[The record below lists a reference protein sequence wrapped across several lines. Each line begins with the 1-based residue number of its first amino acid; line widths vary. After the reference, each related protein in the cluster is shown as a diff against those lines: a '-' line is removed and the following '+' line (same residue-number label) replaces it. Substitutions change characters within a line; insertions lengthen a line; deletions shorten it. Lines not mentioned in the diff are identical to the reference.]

1 MLEIQMIV
9 ATAVIGLC
17 VGFFFYIVKLF
28 NQEQESSSTG
38 IENSANDIIKSNTDG
53 DISKPRRKS
62 ESVSQSCDR
71 KWGKNL
77 QKWHVFKK
85 KPLQNYTLFNHA
97 FSVHKC
103 ASSFPM
109 DLINKV
115 LLDAIQIIIQSSFEH
130 ITLVVMLKKVKFI
143 NSLKIKQF
151 KDWIFLGNFLIFN
164 FPTMHL

>member
-1 MLEIQMIV
+1 MQNIVRNIFHFLKKTCCELHVADSYLSRKISTFKKNSILDGPTKLIMLEIQMIV

-77 QKWHVFKK
+77 QK
-85 KPLQNYTLFNHA
+85 
-97 FSVHKC
+97 
-103 ASSFPM
+103 
-109 DLINKV
+109 
-115 LLDAIQIIIQSSFEH
+115 
-130 ITLVVMLKKVKFI
+130 
-143 NSLKIKQF
+143 
-151 KDWIFLGNFLIFN
+151 
-164 FPTMHL
+164 

>member
-1 MLEIQMIV
+1 MIV

-71 KWGKNL
+71 KWGG
-77 QKWHVFKK
+77 
-85 KPLQNYTLFNHA
+85 
-97 FSVHKC
+97 
-103 ASSFPM
+103 
-109 DLINKV
+109 
-115 LLDAIQIIIQSSFEH
+115 
-130 ITLVVMLKKVKFI
+130 KFA
-143 NSLKIKQF
+143 KMTRF
-151 KDWIFLGNFLIFN
+151 
-164 FPTMHL
+164 